1 MERKTIYSLLVK
13 IQRLVV
19 FYLKESTALGE
30 LQAYRLRECDLKSTI
45 KKQSIPY
52 RLATPQLR
60 S

>member
-45 KKQSIPY
+45 KKQRYSLPVSY
-52 RLATPQLR
+52 ATIA
-60 S
+60 